1 MVFPV
6 RIRVPLLKKALQIEE
21 IERTPAELLAP
32 RDKGVSTAGSRRG
45 FFWRGCGVG
54 VDGEG
59 HSIIVRKPKPE
70 AFRPTLALQP
80 GSREVPEAGRCAL
93 APPSGRLLFFLE
105 VWCDAFSTPRTVL
118 GEDLSEWG
126 SSPLSSPNRV
136 EAGNLRSS

>member
-70 AFRPTLALQP
+70 AFRPTLALHP

-93 APPSGRLLFFLE
+93 HLPMVVSSSFWKYGVMLSPPHAPFWAKIFRSGGAHPFLHPI
-105 VWCDAFSTPRTVL
+105 V
-118 GEDLSEWG
+118 
-126 SSPLSSPNRV
+126 
-136 EAGNLRSS
+136 